1 MATTE
6 LPDCRPRLVT
16 RRLALMFTVY
26 AGGMTSFYLLIS
38 VVPLYAATAG
48 AGEAGAGLVT
58 GALMATTVLGEL
70 VTPRLVRRYG
80 YRLMLGA
87 GLVLLG
93 APAFVLAGA
102 SGLAAVIA
110 VCLLRGL
117 GLGILVTAGGALT
130 ALVVPAERRG
140 EGLGLSGIVVN
151 VPAVAALPLGVW
163 LAERAG
169 YPAVFTAGGVAALV
183 ALPALAGLPR
193 REAAPAQPAGVLAG
207 LRNPGLARP
216 VLAFTA
222 VTTAAGVVVAFLP
235 LALAG
240 TAGTLIALALLLQ
253 ALAATAGRWLAGRHS
268 DRHGPARLFVP
279 GILLGA
285 AGMTGLALAGAGPA
299 PVLIGAILF
308 GAGFGVTQNVTLTL
322 MLGRVPPSSFATV
335 SAQWNLAYDGGWGL
349 GAVGFGLIVGATG
362 YPIAFAL
369 TAALVLTAVVPA
381 LLDRR
386 T

>member
-1 MATTE
+1 
-6 LPDCRPRLVT
+6 
-16 RRLALMFTVY
+16 
-26 AGGMTSFYLLIS
+26 
-38 VVPLYAATAG
+38 
-48 AGEAGAGLVT
+48 
-58 GALMATTVLGEL
+58 
-70 VTPRLVRRYG
+70 
-80 YRLMLGA
+80 
-87 GLVLLG
+87 LVLLG
-93 APAFVLAGA
+93 APSFILAGA

-130 ALVVPAERRG
+130 ALLVPAERRG

-163 LAERAG
+163 LVERTG

-183 ALPALAGLPR
+183 VLPALAGLPR
-193 REAAPAQPAGVLAG
+193 REAAPTQPTGVLAG

-240 TAGTLIALALLLQ
+240 NTGTLVAVALLLQ
-253 ALAATAGRWLAGRHS
+253 SLAATAGRWLAGRYG
-268 DRHGPARLFVP
+268 DRRGQARLFVP

-285 AGMTGLALAGAGPA
+285 AGMTGLALAPAGPV
-299 PVLIGAILF
+299 PVLIGAVLF

-322 MLGRVPPSSFATV
+322 MLGRVPQSSFATV
-335 SAQWNLAYDGGWGL
+335 SAQWNLAYDVGWGV

-369 TAALVLTAVVPA
+369 TAALVLTALAPA